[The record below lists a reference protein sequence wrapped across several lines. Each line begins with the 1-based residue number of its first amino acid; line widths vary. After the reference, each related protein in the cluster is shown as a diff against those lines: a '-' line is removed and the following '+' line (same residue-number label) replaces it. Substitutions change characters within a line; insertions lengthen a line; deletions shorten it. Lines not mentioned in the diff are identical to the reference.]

1 VGLRTI
7 LLIDVGLEPMDLLD
21 ALARRLDFRVVRAKT
36 TDEAVRILMEPRFAI
51 GCAVVP
57 PDLPVP
63 NPQRA
68 IAAFR
73 EAARCRDLPFLV
85 AGSPRIEDAAR
96 ALASAGV
103 RLPLWEPIDAH
114 TLRFQL
120 NRALAGGEVFRR
132 RRGARRVPSNARALV
147 HSRGRS
153 KEARLYTIS
162 AQGAFLATAM
172 PSLRG
177 TDVQIEVPGLA
188 SCGRLGGQVV
198 MTNVAGN
205 LMKKSLPPGMAVR
218 FERLKVEEHA
228 ALELHVERKTRRL
241 ELY

>member
-1 VGLRTI
+1 MGSRTI

-36 TDEAVRILMEPRFAI
+36 TDEAVQVLMEPRFAI

-63 NPQRA
+63 NVGRA
-68 IAAFR
+68 LAALR
-73 EAARCRDLPFLV
+73 EAARCKDLPFLV
-85 AGSPRIEDAAR
+85 AGSPRSDEACR
-96 ALASAGV
+96 ALAGAGV

-120 NRALAGGEVFRR
+120 NRALAAGGSFRR
-132 RRGARRVPSNARALV
+132 RRGARRVPSNARAVV
-147 HSRGRS
+147 HARGRT

-177 TDVQIEVPGLA
+177 TEVELELPLLA
-188 SCGRLGGQVV
+188 SCGRLAGQVV

-205 LMKKSLPPGMAVR
+205 LMKKNLPAGMAVR
-218 FERLKVEEHA
+218 FDRLGVGEHA
-228 ALELHVERKTRRL
+228 ALELHVERKLRRL
-241 ELY
+241 EL